1 MKKVKEFTACAL
13 IGLGLAGVFYV
24 GVLLSGGLMTR
35 AQAGIIMGGGFLVVS
50 AICMA
55 LVKGDK

>member
-1 MKKVKEFTACAL
+1 MKKVKEFIACAL
-13 IGLGLAGVFYV
+13 IGLGFAGVFYV

-35 AQAGIIMGGGFLVVS
+35 AQAGFVMGGGFLVVS

-55 LVKGDK
+55 LIKGDK